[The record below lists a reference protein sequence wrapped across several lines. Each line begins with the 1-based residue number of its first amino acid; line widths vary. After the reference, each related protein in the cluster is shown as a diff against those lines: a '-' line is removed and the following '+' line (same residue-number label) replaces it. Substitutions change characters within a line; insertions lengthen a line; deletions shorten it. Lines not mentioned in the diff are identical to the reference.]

1 MGTAVSLPPDD
12 ALEEISLDRVYA
24 EYVRLSEVCN
34 DYIHRSL
41 GDIRLFGSIGALL
54 AWDPLAR
61 LFELDVQLQQPVT
74 PVGFLVLLLVIV
86 LVMFFDLLKQS
97 IFFFH
102 LQRMRELE
110 RVLNHAA
117 GERGELFHIAG
128 GWPGWF
134 RRYHAPVAHGFWVV
148 FYLLVVVFP
157 SIILYLQ
164 EYAGWL
170 FVYLPTAV
178 VLLGLHAY
186 CALKVLN
193 SLEDP

>member
-1 MGTAVSLPPDD
+1 MSLPSNDTPG
-12 ALEEISLDRVYA
+12 EVPSERVYA

-61 LFELDVQLQQPVT
+61 LFEFDTRLEQPVT

-86 LVMFFDLLKQS
+86 LVMFYDLFKQS

-102 LQRMRELE
+102 LARMRELE
-110 RVLNHAA
+110 RVLNRD
-117 GERGELFHIAG
+117 GDPCVELFHLAG
-128 GWPGWF
+128 GWPAWF
-134 RRYHAPVAHGFWVV
+134 RRYHAPVARGFWGV

-157 SIILYLQ
+157 AIILYLQ
-164 EYAGWL
+164 GYAAWL
-170 FVYLPTAV
+170 YVYLPTAFL
-178 VLLGLHAY
+178 LLGLHAH
-186 CALKVLN
+186 CAQRVVN
-193 SLEDP
+193 SLQP

>member
-1 MGTAVSLPPDD
+1 MSLPPDD
-12 ALEEISLDRVYA
+12 APEEIPLDRVY
-24 EYVRLSEVCN
+24 EECVRLSNVCN
-34 DYIHRSL
+34 DYIQRSL

-61 LFELDVQLQQPVT
+61 LFELDAQLQQPVT

-86 LVMFFDLLKQS
+86 MVMFFDLLKQS

-102 LQRMRELE
+102 LQRMQALE
-110 RVLNHAA
+110 RVLNRAA
-117 GERGELFHIAG
+117 GDRGELFHIAS
-128 GWPGWF
+128 GWPDWF
-134 RRYHAPVAHGFWVV
+134 RRYHAPAANGFWGV

-164 EYAGWL
+164 EYAAWL

-178 VLLGLHAY
+178 VLLGVHAR
-186 CALKVLN
+186 CALRVLN
-193 SLEDP
+193 SLKP

>member
-1 MGTAVSLPPDD
+1 MSLPPDD
-12 ALEEISLDRVYA
+12 APEEITLGRVYE

-61 LFELDVQLQQPVT
+61 LFELDAQLQQPVT

-110 RVLNHAA
+110 GVLNRAA
-117 GERGELFHIAG
+117 GDRGELFDIAG
-128 GWPGWF
+128 GWPDWF
-134 RRYHAPVAHGFWVV
+134 RRYHAPAAHGFWGV

-170 FVYLPTAV
+170 FVYLPTAGL
-178 VLLGLHAY
+178 LLGYHAW
-186 CALKVLN
+186 CALRVLR
-193 SLEDP
+193 SLD